1 MQERDRK
8 EWNERGSLRETTS
21 KGRGW
26 EGTVMENDEK
36 EWRGREW
43 RKKDEREGPALQ

>member
-1 MQERDRK
+1 
-8 EWNERGSLRETTS
+8 
-21 KGRGW
+21 
-26 EGTVMENDEK
+26 MENDEK